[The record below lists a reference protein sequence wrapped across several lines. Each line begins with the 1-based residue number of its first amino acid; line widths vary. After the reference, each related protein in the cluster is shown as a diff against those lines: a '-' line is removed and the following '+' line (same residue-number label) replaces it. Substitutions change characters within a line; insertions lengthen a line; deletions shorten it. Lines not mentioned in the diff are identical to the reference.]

1 MAVPEVPPPARPAAA
16 AGGPAEGAAAKVRFA
31 TAVGGT
37 TILLW
42 STLALLTTLS
52 GAVPPFQLVAMAFA
66 LAASLALGK
75 WLVRGE
81 PLLARLRWPASVWLV
96 GVGGLFGYH
105 ALYFLALRQAPAVE
119 ASLINYL
126 WPLLI
131 VLFSALLPGHR
142 LRWWHVAGAVAGFA
156 GTLVLVGY
164 GGGGGFG
171 FRSQY
176 LTGYLAA
183 LAAAVTWAGYSVLS
197 RRYAHV
203 PTAAVGGF
211 CAATALLAAVAHLLF
226 EETVWPAGGEL
237 LAVAAMGLGPVGIA
251 FFTWDYGVK
260 HGDIRVLG
268 VAAYATPLLSTLLL
282 IAAGEARATAALAA
296 ACVLIVGGAVLAAR
310 EVIAGR

>member
-1 MAVPEVPPPARPAAA
+1 
-16 AGGPAEGAAAKVRFA
+16 
-31 TAVGGT
+31 
-37 TILLW
+37 
-42 STLALLTTLS
+42 
-52 GAVPPFQLVAMAFA
+52 MAFA
-66 LAASLALGK
+66 LAASLAIGK

-81 PLLARLRWPASVWLV
+81 PVLAHLRWPKEVWLL

-105 ALYFLALRQAPAVE
+105 ALYFLALRTAPAVE

-156 GTLVLVGY
+156 GTGILVGY
-164 GGGGGFG
+164 GGEGAFA
-171 FRSQY
+171 FRSQH
-176 LTGYLAA
+176 LPGYLAA
-183 LAAAVTWAGYSVLS
+183 FAAAVTWAGYSVLS

-203 PTAAVGGF
+203 PTDAVGGF
-211 CAATALLAAVAHLLF
+211 CAATALLAALGHLLF
-226 EETVWPAGGEL
+226 EETVWPAGREW

-260 HGDIRVLG
+260 HGDIRALG
-268 VAAYATPLLSTLLL
+268 VAGYATPLLSTLLL
-282 IAAGEARATAALAA
+282 IAAGQAALTPALAA
-296 ACVLIVGGAVLAAR
+296 GCILIVGGAVLAAR

>member
-1 MAVPEVPPPARPAAA
+1 MP
-16 AGGPAEGAAAKVRFA
+16 GSKVRVA

-42 STLALLTTLS
+42 STLAVLTTLS
-52 GAVPPFQLVAMAFA
+52 GSVPPLQLVAMAFA
-66 LAASLALGK
+66 LAASLAIGK
-75 WLVRGE
+75 WLVLGE
-81 PLLARLRWPASVWLV
+81 PVVARLRWPVEVWLV

-105 ALYFLALRQAPAVE
+105 ALYFLALRSAPAVE

-156 GTLVLVGY
+156 GTGILVGH
-164 GGGGGFG
+164 GGDGGFA
-171 FRSQY
+171 FRTQH
-176 LTGYLAA
+176 LPGYLAA

-203 PTAAVGGF
+203 PTDAVGGF
-211 CAATALLAAVAHLLF
+211 CAGTALLAAVGHMLF
-226 EETVWPAGGEL
+226 EETVWPAGGEW
-237 LAVAAMGLGPVGIA
+237 LAVLAMGLGPVGIA

-260 HGDIRVLG
+260 HGDIRALG
-268 VAAYATPLLSTLLL
+268 VAGYATPLLSTLLL
-282 IAAGEARATAALAA
+282 IGADQASLTPALAA
-296 ACVLIVGGAVLAAR
+296 GCILIVGGAVLAAR
-310 EVIAGR
+310 EVIDGQ